1 MVDCNAVRESI
12 PDLITETLR
21 GAERED
27 AHRHIEECEHCRA
40 EWAEYR
46 EAWSAMGALR
56 EEAVPAGL
64 RARFLAEAE
73 KLAPRSNVVEFR
85 PRPAWQKWAAQA
97 AGVAVLVGGSFF
109 AGRATEQSSFEA
121 PATVQRV
128 TEAPYSLAARQIIP
142 AAAIQPQIQGNPEIR
157 NVRFIEPTNGSD
169 DVEVSFDITSNVT
182 VTGKP
187 EDKSLVNLLSYV
199 IQNQDYPTV
208 SKSNAMEWVKQTY
221 STRTADPEL
230 VKALANVLKNEPH
243 EGVRIKAAETL
254 RQMPPANAPEARLAL
269 IEALK
274 NDPNPAVR
282 IKAIDALANMARS
295 GESFDPQTLDM
306 LRQKAEQANENPYV
320 RVKAAEALSQID
332 L

>member
-12 PDLITETLR
+12 PDLLTETLR

-27 AHRHIEECEHCRA
+27 AHRHIEQCEHCRA

-46 EAWSAMGALR
+46 GAWSAMGALR
-56 EEAVPAGL
+56 EEAVPSGL
-64 RARFLAEAE
+64 RARFLAEAD
-73 KLAPRSNVVEFR
+73 KLAPRRNVLEFR

-109 AGRATEQSSFEA
+109 AGKATQGNSFET

-128 TEAPYSLAARQIIP
+128 TETPYSLTDRQIIP
-142 AAAIQPQIQGNPEIR
+142 ASAIQPRIQGNPAIR
-157 NVRFIEPTNGSD
+157 NIRFVEPVTGGD
-169 DVEVSFDITSNVT
+169 EVEVSFDITSNVT

-187 EDKSLVNLLSYV
+187 GDKSLVNLLSYV
-199 IQNQDYPTV
+199 IQDQGYPTV

-221 STRTADPEL
+221 STRTAEPEI

-254 RQMPPANAPEARLAL
+254 RQMPPGNAPEARLAL

-295 GESFDPQTLDM
+295 GDTLDAQTVDM
-306 LRQKAEQANENPYV
+306 LRRKAEQDTENPYV